1 MQDIDSDYLLNDVYL
16 MVRCAL
22 TQIRSTSQIRPL
34 EHFVSRIVRPIGLL
48 AAIFTLAAPGGS
60 LAQSAGAVPDGM
72 SPQVFQQIQAIA
84 NDKAQRTPAQ
94 RKLGSDLIYAAR
106 AANGLPA
113 VQGADALQL
122 PPLYDR
128 NIVDAGGSVLV
139 DISTTDADAL
149 AGPIQQLGG
158 SVMSSFP
165 QYNFVRAKLPV
176 TVLEALAANPSVR
189 SIRTA
194 LLPMNN
200 RVVAPP
206 RAPFAARAAIVRAQL
221 RKALG
226 VGTNPGAQTQ
236 VGKGTTISEA
246 VVAHGADIV
255 QNAGITG
262 AGVKLCVLSDGIKTL
277 AARQA
282 AGELPAVQVLSGQ
295 AGPTTGDEGTAM
307 LELVADMAPGASLG
321 FATAYDTKLQF
332 AQNILDLRNVMGC
345 NIIVDDVSYYDE
357 GAFQED
363 VVANAVTTVVNSGAL
378 YFSSAANSGHLS
390 GGQSGTWEGDFVN
403 GGAPTGLLVNSGTVH
418 SFGTALYNTLTSS
431 TPYIS
436 LKWSDPIAHATND
449 YDLYVLNSAGTV
461 VIGAGATDQN
471 GTQDPFEIASC
482 SSGCTSGNFPSG
494 SRIYIIQFAGSAR
507 ALRLDTNRG
516 RLSIGTNG
524 STYGHNGGINT
535 ISVGAVSNNFTPI
548 RGRKFAATDTIT
560 TYSSDGPR
568 KLFLNPVPATTYITT
583 GCATYGCTGGG
594 GTLLPKV
601 DIAAADCDS
610 NTTPG
615 FTPYFCGTSAAA
627 PQAAAIA
634 ALIKSSSLGLSNA
647 NILARMKS
655 TAIDIMAAG
664 SDVDSGAGIVM
675 ADAALMNAL
684 TITSTPS
691 GRSFS
696 VSGTNCAAG
705 SYTTPATLTIP
716 RGTTCNFSTT
726 ATQPGAAG
734 TQYVFT
740 SWSDN
745 GSTSNPRAIVVPDA
759 TATSIDLVFTTQYQL
774 TTAAAP
780 AGAGTVA
787 PTSGTYFNAGTAA
800 SLAAT
805 SNSGYQFGSWTGSV
819 AAATSASTTVTMSSP
834 QSVTA
839 NFLGTTTTSITAS
852 PNPGT
857 AGQPVTL
864 SATVSS
870 AAGTPTGTVSFR
882 DGATTIATVSL
893 SGNTAS
899 TAAGPAGGTHSFT
912 AVYNGDGSFAGSTS
926 ATIVETVNFV
936 ASTTTLASGTNPSNQ
951 GHSVT
956 FVATVTGT
964 GATGTVS
971 FNEGT
976 ATLGSAPLSAG
987 TASFTTASLSDGPH
1001 VISANYSGDTTF
1013 SPSTS
1018 TTISQVVHTPCSDA
1032 FASAPAFAS
1041 ANGAA
1046 FGTTIGTT
1054 GETGEP
1060 NHAGNST
1067 PLNSVWCKWTPAASG
1082 IVTFDTTGSNFDTTL
1097 AVYTGGVI
1105 STLTQVAANDN
1116 IASGNPQS
1124 RVSFAATAGTAYMIA
1139 VDGAGAA
1146 TGNYVL
1152 NWALADPATTVT
1164 YASILPSA
1172 RSVTTGTV
1180 ATAFATIINAGSST
1194 ATACSLAAPPG
1205 FPAAFSYQIT
1215 DANNVPTGTANT
1227 PKDIA
1232 AGASQ
1237 SFVFAVTPLVDLNA
1251 VDLAVVFACTNTPT
1265 TVTVSGLNTLL
1276 LSASSTPSPD
1286 MVAIGATPTNDGI
1299 LNIPGNGGTVA
1310 FAAAAIDIGAAGSI
1324 TATVDDNGK
1333 GLALTSTLC
1342 QSDST
1347 TAACVNPPAPGAAA
1361 TLTVNTNDVVTFT
1374 IFVTGTGA
1382 GVGAV
1387 SFDPA
1392 NNRLF
1397 LRLKTPDGVTRGAT
1411 SVAVRT
1417 Q

>member
-1 MQDIDSDYLLNDVYL
+1 MAV
-16 MVRCAL
+16 
-22 TQIRSTSQIRPL
+22 
-34 EHFVSRIVRPIGLL
+34 L
-48 AAIFTLAAPGGS
+48 ATPGSGV
-60 LAQSAGAVPDGM
+60 AQNAGAVPDGM

-84 NDKAQRTPAQ
+84 NDKSQMTPAQ
-94 RKLGSDLIYAAR
+94 KKLGSGLLQASQ
-106 AANGLPA
+106 AANG
-113 VQGADALQL
+113 QSSGAAAQ
-122 PPLYDR
+122 LYDR
-128 NIVDAGGSVLV
+128 NIVDAGGNVLV
-139 DISTTDADAL
+139 DIATTDAAGL

-158 SVMSSFP
+158 SVVSSFP
-165 QYNFVRAKLPV
+165 QYNAVRARLPV
-176 TVLEALAANPSVR
+176 TALETLAGNPSVR
-189 SIRTA
+189 SIRGA
-194 LLPMNN
+194 EFPVNN
-200 RVVAPP
+200 RIVAPP
-206 RAPFAARAAIVRAQL
+206 RAAFDTRAAIVRAQL

-226 VGTNPGAQTQ
+226 GATDPGAQTQ
-236 VGKGTTISEA
+236 AGRGTTVSEA

-262 AGVKLCVLSDGIKTL
+262 AGVKLCVMSDGIKTL

-282 AGELPAVQVLSGQ
+282 AGELPAVQVLTGQSG
-295 AGPTTGDEGTAM
+295 PPTGDEGTAM
-307 LELVADMAPGASLG
+307 LELVADMAPGATLG
-321 FATAYDTKLQF
+321 FATAYNTKQQF
-332 AQNILDLRNVMGC
+332 AQNILDLRNVMAC
-345 NIIVDDVSYYDE
+345 DIIVDDVSYFSE

-363 VVANAVTTVVNSGAL
+363 VVANAVTTVVNSGAM

-390 GGQSGTWEGDFVN
+390 GGQSGTWEGDFVD
-403 GGAPTGLLVNSGTVH
+403 GGLATGILVGQGKLH
-418 SFGTALYNTLTSS
+418 SFGGALFNTLTAS
-431 TPYIS
+431 TTSIS
-436 LKWSDPIAHATND
+436 LKWSDPIGSATND
-449 YDLYVLNSAGTV
+449 YDLYVLNSAGTAI
-461 VIGAGATDQN
+461 IGVSNNIQN
-471 GTQDPFEIASC
+471 GTQDPFEFATCI
-482 SSGCTSGNFPSG
+482 SGCTSGAFPSG
-494 SRIYIIQFAGSAR
+494 AKIYIAQYSGAGR

-535 ISVGAVSNNFTPI
+535 ISVGAISNNFLPVS
-548 RGRKFAATDTIT
+548 GRKFAATDTT
-560 TYSSDGPR
+560 AAYSSDGPR
-568 KLFLNPVPATTYITT
+568 KLFLDPVPAITYITT
-583 GCATYGCTGGG
+583 GCTTYGCAGGG

-647 NILARMKS
+647 NILTRMKS
-655 TAIDIMAAG
+655 TAIDIMTAG

-691 GRSFS
+691 GLSFS

-759 TATSIDLVFTTQYQL
+759 TATSIDIVFTTQYQL

-780 AGAGTVA
+780 AGAGTVS
-787 PTSGTYFNAGTAA
+787 PTSGTYFNAGAAA
-800 SLAAT
+800 SIAAT
-805 SNSGYQFGSWTGSV
+805 PNSGYQFGSWTGAV
-819 AAATSASTTVTMSSP
+819 ASATSASTTVTMSAP

-839 NFLGTTTTSITAS
+839 NFLGTTTTGITAS
-852 PNPGT
+852 PNPAT

-864 SATVSS
+864 SATISS

-899 TAAGPAGGTHSFT
+899 TIATPAGGSHSYT
-912 AVYNGDGSFAGSTS
+912 AIYNGDGAFAGSTS
-926 ATIVETVNFV
+926 ATVVETVNFV
-936 ASTTTLASGTNPSNQ
+936 ASTTTLASSANPSNQ
-951 GHSVT
+951 GQSVT

-964 GATGTVS
+964 GATGTVT
-971 FNEGT
+971 FNEGAT
-976 ATLGSAPLSAG
+976 TLGSAPLTGGS
-987 TASFTTASLSDGPH
+987 ASFATASLSDGTH

-1013 SPSTS
+1013 GPSIS
-1018 TTISQVVHTPCSDA
+1018 SLISQVVHTPCSDA

-1041 ANGAA
+1041 ANGTA
-1046 FGTTIGTT
+1046 FGTTVGTT

-1060 NHAGNST
+1060 NHAGNSM

-1082 IVTFDTTGSNFDTTL
+1082 VVTIDTTGSNFDTTL

-1124 RVSFAATAGTAYMIA
+1124 RVSFTATAGTAYMIA
-1139 VDGAGAA
+1139 VDGAGAE
-1146 TGNYVL
+1146 TGNYVV
-1152 NWALADPATTVT
+1152 NWTLADPATPTI

-1180 ATAFATIINAGSST
+1180 ATAFATIVNAGSST
-1194 ATACSLAAPPG
+1194 ATACSLAAPSG
-1205 FPAAFSYQIT
+1205 FPATFSYQIT
-1215 DANNVPTGTANT
+1215 DANNVPTGTANA

-1232 AGASQ
+1232 AGGAQ
-1237 SFVFAVTPLVDLNA
+1237 SFVFAVTPFVDLNA

-1299 LNIPGNGGTVA
+1299 LTIPGNTGTVA

-1333 GLALTSTLC
+1333 GLPVTSMLC
-1342 QSDST
+1342 QSDRT
-1347 TAACVNPPAPGAAA
+1347 TSACVNPPSQGSSA
-1361 TLTVNTNDVVTFT
+1361 TLTVNTNDVVTFS

-1382 GVGAV
+1382 GAGAV
-1387 SFDPA
+1387 AFDPA

-1397 LRLKTPDGVTRGAT
+1397 LRLKTPDGVTRGTT